1 MDIPNPDYP
10 LPERAPMTHE
20 NIWRAASY
28 MIDLY
33 GDDAAVHAGQHASKL
48 LELGDQ
54 EGFFLWKEVAR
65 TIERLKKRAADEAVN

>member
-1 MDIPNPDYP
+1 MERPNLDYP
-10 LPERAPMTHE
+10 FAEGMPMTHE

-33 GDDAAVHAGQHASKL
+33 GDDAAAHAGQHASKL
-48 LELGDQ
+48 MELGDE

-65 TIERLKKRAADEAVN
+65 AIERLKKRAADEAVN